1 MKLTR
6 RAARRIE
13 LIVAIRA
20 AERPKRP
27 ELNFDSLFN
36 FPK

>member
-13 LIVAIRA
+13 LIVATRA
-20 AERPKRP
+20 AERERPK
-27 ELNFDSLFN
+27 LNYDSLFA

>member
-13 LIVAIRA
+13 LIVATRA
-20 AERPKRP
+20 AEKPKP
-27 ELNFDSLFN
+27 QLNYDSLFA